1 MGNSISPLRYPG
13 GKSQLT
19 PLVIELLRRNDLF
32 YGHYVEPC
40 AGGAGI
46 AWRLLLEDY
55 VAEVHI
61 NDLDPA
67 IYSFWYCV
75 LNETEAL
82 CERIDRVK
90 VTMAQWYR
98 QRKVQADRS
107 ASKLDLGFSTFFLNR
122 TNRSGIING
131 GVIGGYD
138 QEGDYPIDC
147 RFDKEKLIPKIQR
160 IAARADRVTLHRR
173 DAAVFLQTVVAHLP
187 ARTLV
192 NLDPP
197 YYVKGPELYRNHYTP
212 KHHAKLAAAVD
223 GIGQQRW
230 MVTYDDTPQ
239 TRQLYEHYPLYQLSL
254 TYYAQLKRKGAEILA
269 LDPRLS
275 APEGLTPIQ
284 AQRTRL
290 AA

>member
-1 MGNSISPLRYPG
+1 MASSISPLRYPG

-19 PLVIELLRRNDLF
+19 PLVIELLKKNNLF

-61 NDLDPA
+61 NDLDPS
-67 IYSFWYCV
+67 IYAFWYCV
-75 LNETEAL
+75 LNDVDAL
-82 CERIDRVK
+82 CERIDRVN

-98 QRKVQADRS
+98 QRKVQSNRS
-107 ASKLDLGFSTFFLNR
+107 ATKLDIAFSTFFLNR
-122 TNRSGIING
+122 TNRSGIITG

-147 RFDKEKLIPKIQR
+147 RFDKEKLISKIRR
-160 IAARADRVTLHRR
+160 IAERRDRVTIHRR
-173 DAAVFLQTVVAHLP
+173 DAAVFLRTVVTHLP

-197 YYVKGPELYRNHYTP
+197 YYEKGPELYRNHYTP
-212 KHHAKLAAAVD
+212 RHHATLAAAVD
-223 GIGQQRW
+223 DIGQQRW
-230 MVTYDDTPQ
+230 MVTYDDTSE
-239 TRQLYEHYPLYQLSL
+239 TRQLYGGYPTYKLSL
-254 TYYAQLKRKGAEILA
+254 TYYAQRKRKGAEILV
-269 LDPRLS
+269 LDPRLTP
-275 APEGLTPIQ
+275 PEGLVPI
-284 AQRTRL
+284 APRANLL